1 LITSWRIVG
10 DEHAKDAFSGAGAA
24 RFGAR
29 WNPAGTKVVYT
40 AQSAALAALELL
52 VHLDFE
58 EALDT
63 YLLFACHFEPDLVEQ
78 IDRDRLPKKWQDESK
93 LEELQQIGA
102 AWLLGAR
109 KPVLQAPSAIIPTEY
124 NYLFNPSHRDFAKIA
139 IAEPTPFRID
149 LRLLRR

>member
-1 LITSWRIVG
+1 MITSWRIVG
-10 DEHAKDAFSGAGAA
+10 DEHAEGAFSGAGAA

-63 YLLFACHFEPDLVEQ
+63 YLLFACHFEPDLVEPV
-78 IDRDRLPKKWQDESK
+78 DRDRLPRKWHDEAA
-93 LEELQQIGA
+93 LEALQQIGA
-102 AWLLGAR
+102 EWLLGAR
-109 KPVLQAPSAIIPTEY
+109 KPILEVPSAIIPTEY
-124 NYLFNPSHRDFAKIA
+124 NYLLNPSHPDFARIT